1 MQFNELVILL
11 KTAEN
16 VEIVDV
22 CREEIAEWLP
32 WVRRMFEYDQ
42 QNGAHQYDLWM
53 HSLHTVVGMPR
64 NLEDD
69 MLYLG
74 ALLHDVGKPDCQVR
88 GKRADD
94 KDMHYYGHP
103 VRSRKI
109 VETEVIPY
117 LLEKGV
123 PLSEDDCH
131 RLIYYVAHHD
141 DTMHLSETCI
151 QKHLAVPVS
160 FETLQN
166 LMHLEVSDA
175 LAHVQIPVVVKRVE
189 VCSALAGEEGRKIYE
204 RIHPS
209 ESTSK

>member
-1 MQFNELVILL
+1 MQFDELVILL

-16 VEIVDV
+16 VEIVDA

-42 QNGAHQYDLWM
+42 QNAAHQYDLWM

-64 NLEDD
+64 SLEDD

-74 ALLHDVGKPDCQVR
+74 ALLHDVGKPDCQVM

-94 KDMHYYGHP
+94 TNMYYYGHP
-103 VRSRKI
+103 VRSREI

-123 PLSEDDCH
+123 PLSEDDRH

-189 VCSALAGEEGRKIYE
+189 VCSAMAGEEGRRLYE
-204 RIHPS
+204 QI
-209 ESTSK
+209 